1 VVVGKDLME
10 NDQITQD
17 YAFISTS
24 GVYKTPFT
32 LIIAI
37 QFLVGCFIIIFV
49 NLWYW
54 NSLYFYIFGEII
66 FPFPVLNNTFSK
78 WIIILLFPLNIYGNI
93 FLFAFSII
101 AFSSLIFKLLN
112 SFCPPKEGVF
122 ERDSKEWK
130 YMHRR
135 FWTAYFPIWLAR
147 ALPIPWADIFAYRF
161 FGTKVGKNVVLYE
174 GYVDPL
180 FVEIGNFTMTSLNI
194 CIFSHL
200 IYHDKVIIMKVK
212 IGNACV
218 VGPQTVISP
227 GTIMHD
233 GAILGANSYTWINQ
247 ELESDLIHVGTPVSM
262 KLPIQTLEESQMKV
276 EKIQKD
282 GGDEIMETKEEGD
295 SK

>member
-1 VVVGKDLME
+1 ME
-10 NDQITQD
+10 LSDNPQQFE
-17 YAFISTS
+17 YISTS

-32 LIIAI
+32 LIMVI
-37 QFLVGCFIIIFV
+37 QFLVGSFIIIFA

-54 NSLYFYIFGEII
+54 NSLYFYIFGEPI
-66 FPFPVLNNTFSK
+66 FPLAILNNELSK
-78 WIIILLFPLNIYGNI
+78 WIMILLIPLNIYGNI

-101 AFSSLIFKLLN
+101 VFSSLIYRFLN
-112 SFCPPKEGVF
+112 YLSPPREGVF
-122 ERDSKEWK
+122 KKDSKEWK

-200 IYHDKVIIMKVK
+200 IYHDRVLIKRVR

-218 VGPQTVISP
+218 VGPHTVTSP
-227 GTIMHD
+227 GTIIHD
-233 GAILGANSYTWINQ
+233 GAILGANSYTWVDQ

-262 KLPIQTLEESQMKV
+262 KLPIQTLEESQKKV
-276 EKIQKD
+276 EKIGKGEGKAEQD
-282 GGDEIMETKEEGD
+282 RTEGGEN
-295 SK
+295 